1 MAATFKIEQ
10 QKDYTIMANHHLRNK
25 SLSLKAKGLQSLM
38 LSLPE
43 DWDYTLK
50 GLAAICGDGVDSIS
64 SALKELE
71 QAGYVVRS
79 RVRNE
84 RGQLTGTEY
93 IIYQIPR
100 INASEGSTDEKK
112 PKRENPVQAE
122 KCNRPEPEKPIQENP
137 IQVTSPKRDF
147 PILDKPEQAE
157 PVQEKQPQLN
167 IQESITNKSITYP
180 INPSGIYN
188 NYNNTTTGKIK
199 NADEID
205 GIREYI
211 HDNIDYKRLCKD
223 YGKATIDGIVD
234 IMTEVYMSDTTVTIS
249 NQTMSAS
256 YVQSVFDKIDY
267 DHIVYVLDSFAE
279 TSKTHKIRNIKK
291 YLLAALY
298 NAPMTY
304 DCYQTAEASFGEE

>member
-100 INASEGSTDEKK
+100 INASEGGTDEKK
-112 PKRENPVQAE
+112 PKRENPVQV
-122 KCNRPEPEKPIQENP
+122 KKSKQPKQEKPKQENP

-167 IQESITNKSITYP
+167 IQESITKKSNTYL
-180 INPSGIYN
+180 INQSFV
-188 NYNNTTTGKIK
+188 KSD
-199 NADEID
+199 DEID
-205 GIREYI
+205 EIREYI
-211 HDNIDYKRLCKD
+211 HDNIDYERLCKD
-223 YGKATIDGIVD
+223 YEKSSINGIVD
-234 IMTEVYMSDTTVTIS
+234 IMTEVYMSDSTVTIS

-267 DHIVYVLDSFAE
+267 DHIAYVLDCVAE
-279 TSKTHKIRNIKK
+279 TGKTHKIRNIKK

-304 DCYQTAEASFGEE
+304 DCHQTAEASFGEE

>member
-71 QAGYVVRS
+71 KAGYVVRS
-79 RVRNE
+79 RIRNE

-93 IIYQIPR
+93 IIYQIPMK
-100 INASEGSTDEKK
+100 NAENSLKSKKK

-122 KCNRPEPEKPIQENP
+122 KCNKPKPQKPEQENP
-137 IQVTSPKRDF
+137 VQVSEPKTDF
-147 PILDKPEQAE
+147 PILVKPEQAE

-167 IQESITNKSITYP
+167 IQESNTKKSNTYP
-180 INPSGIYN
+180 INQSSVK
-188 NYNNTTTGKIK
+188 T
-199 NADEID
+199 ADEID
-205 GIREYI
+205 EIREYI
-211 HDNIDYKRLCKD
+211 LDNIDYERLCKNYD
-223 YGKATIDGIVD
+223 KALIDGIVD
-234 IMTEVYMSDTTVTIS
+234 IMTEVYMSNDTVTIS
-249 NQTMSAS
+249 RQSMAAG
-256 YVQSVFDKIDY
+256 YVQNVFDKIDY

-298 NAPMTY
+298 NAPLTY
-304 DCYQTAEASFGEE
+304 ECYQTADANFGEEW

>member
-100 INASEGSTDEKK
+100 INASEGGTDEKK

-122 KCNRPEPEKPIQENP
+122 KCNRPKLEKPKQENP

-167 IQESITNKSITYP
+167 IQESITKKSNTYL
-180 INPSGIYN
+180 INQSFV
-188 NYNNTTTGKIK
+188 KSD
-199 NADEID
+199 DEID
-205 GIREYI
+205 EIREYI
-211 HDNIDYKRLCKD
+211 HDNIDYERLCKD
-223 YGKATIDGIVD
+223 YEKSSINGIVD
-234 IMTEVYMSDTTVTIS
+234 IMTEVYMSDSTVTIS

-267 DHIVYVLDSFAE
+267 DHIAYVLDCVAE
-279 TSKTHKIRNIKK
+279 TGKTHKIRNIKK